1 MRHTLRSTVG
11 RAALAAASTGLV
23 AAGTAGVA
31 AAPAHAATTV
41 CNVHVNSLTSYDLS
55 DNDGRDEIKIKLGDS
70 PWAGPFDFPDN
81 WVKTTSLGNLNKDFT
96 KSVVVRL
103 AEQDLT
109 RHQIAQHTLK
119 CTEDLGK
126 QTLSFVGDGAIYD
139 MVVNV
144 TKH

>member
-1 MRHTLRSTVG
+1 MRHTLRKTVG
-11 RAALAAASTGLV
+11 RAALAAASMGLV

-31 AAPAHAATTV
+31 ATPAHAAQTV
-41 CNVHVNSLTSYDLS
+41 CNVHVDSLTSYDLA
-55 DNDGRDEIKIKLGDS
+55 DNDGVDEIKIKLGDS
-70 PWAGPFDFPDN
+70 PWAGPYDFKDN
-81 WVKTTSLGNLNKDFT
+81 WTKNKSLGNLNKDFT

-119 CTEDLGK
+119 CTADLGT
-126 QTLSFVGDGAIYD
+126 QTKSFVGYGAIYD
-139 MVVNV
+139 MVLTV